1 MVGLTAT
8 IMDVDIN
15 RTFIDDIF
23 SNDEEKCFQ
32 AIIQLKS
39 SLIGSNKAKNRVI
52 EAGVVPRLLNLL
64 TEPTVTHPD
73 LKVAV
78 AYALGSI
85 AKGSD
90 QHLKVLLDCDVVPVL
105 LNCVV
110 SSREPRFVEA
120 CLCCLRTLFYH
131 PEVPVEVLYT
141 DPALI
146 SHLLALMPLSTSNQ
160 ISVASILMHSC
171 KVHDHQTALTSQG
184 AVTAIHLLLLSPL
197 PDVQLPALQCLAF
210 LVYGNPT
217 VASVVAAS
225 SLEDGQTLVEAVVT
239 FMDRHHKVEMQ
250 LAAARVISYLN
261 RCDVLD
267 NTDPKVI
274 YKALPTLVRLTHKV
288 YSPETRILAADTLAF
303 LIETS
308 PELQRVAAISNHLI
322 QEVASFLWYEAT
334 SDNLNITAQCTGDYG
349 FLNSTGGFSRFSR
362 MEQLLIQPKRS
373 IIVTPAGPTTGIESH
388 NLGKEMK
395 RSAFRVFSAL
405 AASDEDIRKKIIETD
420 NLMDLL
426 VISLHETDNNKLQMA
441 AVGCLHS
448 LSRSVQLL
456 RTTFQ
461 DHPVWK
467 PLISILES
475 PNSSVEC
482 MVLASSTL
490 CNLLLE
496 FSPSKE
502 PILDSGAIDL
512 LCQLTHKYDP
522 SLRLNGVWGLMN
534 MAFQSDQ
541 RIKVQIITA
550 LGADQIFRL
559 LSDSD
564 INIVMKTLGL
574 LRNEVAHK
582 SQIDHVMGLF
592 GKHIMQAVVL
602 ILESDNNAD
611 VKEQALCILANIA
624 DGDNAK
630 SYIMANEDVL
640 KKVTNYLMHTN
651 TKLQMAAVVCVYNL
665 AYIEEPGAG
674 ERQAKLREVGVHK
687 ILGQL
692 LNTPDAN
699 LSEKAKAAHQQF
711 A

>member
-1 MVGLTAT
+1 MVGLTTT
-8 IMDVDIN
+8 IMDVDTN
-15 RTFIDDIF
+15 RTFIDDLF

-39 SLIGSNKAKNRVI
+39 ALIGSNKAKNRVI

-64 TEPTVTHPD
+64 TEPTVSHPD

-131 PEVPVEVLYT
+131 PDVPVEVLYT

-171 KVHDHQTALTSQG
+171 KIPDHQTALTSQG

-210 LVYGNPT
+210 LVFGNPT

-225 SLEDGQTLVEAVVT
+225 ALEDGHSLVDAVVT

-250 LAAARVISYLN
+250 LAAARVVSYLN

-267 NTDPKVI
+267 NNDPKVI
-274 YKALPTLVRLTHKV
+274 YKALPTVVRLTHKV
-288 YSPETRILAADTLAF
+288 YSAETRILAADTLAF

-334 SDNLNITAQCTGDYG
+334 SDNLNITNTGDYG
-349 FLNSTGGFSRFSR
+349 FLNSNGGGFSRFSR
-362 MEQLLIQPKRS
+362 MEQLIQQPKRS
-373 IIVTPAGPTTGIESH
+373 LIVTPAGGPGIESH

-475 PNSSVEC
+475 PNSSAEC
-482 MVLASSTL
+482 QVLASSTL
-490 CNLLLE
+490 CDLLLE

-592 GKHIMQAVVL
+592 GEHIMQAVVL
-602 ILESDNNAD
+602 ILESDNNPD

-674 ERQAKLREVGVHK
+674 DRQTKLREVGVHK